1 MKLPRL
7 LIEAEDAEIAA
18 NQNTRIETFVANAP
32 VIVSGEATIQN
43 ATINT
48 GGVFF
53 NLNLLGCWLRLEFLP
68 PLTRSLYQLRKKS
81 SFLQT

>member
-18 NQNTRIETFVANAP
+18 NQNTHIETFVANAP

-48 GGVFF
+48 GGVF
-53 NLNLLGCWLRLEFLP
+53 
-68 PLTRSLYQLRKKS
+68 LT
-81 SFLQT
+81 